1 MINDKVGMLFMFGM
15 PFLLVL
21 LISFIQDNAFRK
33 INDKSISMLIV
44 NHDNLQPSK
53 QLVELIKQSGMF
65 SITEDSTIPYDK
77 VKSSLLEMKKLTAL
91 YLPPDFSLKLK
102 EKSDKNSSLLLADMM
117 QAGQDSIPART
128 EMPVIEYYHDP
139 ILQEAYNYSII
150 NVIYSFVN
158 ITENSVLLN
167 SFYEQMEIENQSE
180 KLKESFAEDK
190 VLINTVTAS
199 ETNII
204 PNSTQHNVPAW
215 TIFAMFFMVISL
227 GSNIVRERQ
236 SGSFTRLKTMPVTFS
251 LIFGTKLFLYVIVAL
266 LQAVFIFT
274 VGATLF
280 PLMGLPVLI
289 IPSQWFSLIFVVI
302 ITAISAVSY
311 AIMIGSLARTQEQAN
326 GIGAISIIIF
336 AAIGGILVP
345 VFIMPDFLKTLSNFS
360 PLNWCLEGFYNI
372 FLRGGNFIN
381 LLFDILPL
389 AGFIIVCMSVAY
401 IKLKREKVI

>member
-1 MINDKVGMLFMFGM
+1 MTGV
-15 PFLLVL
+15 
-21 LISFIQDNAFRK
+21 Q
-33 INDKSISMLIV
+33 
-44 NHDNLQPSK
+44 
-53 QLVELIKQSGMF
+53 
-65 SITEDSTIPYDK
+65 TC
-77 VKSSLLEMKKLTAL
+77 AL
-91 YLPPDFSLKLK
+91 
-102 EKSDKNSSLLLADMM
+102 
-117 QAGQDSIPART
+117 
-128 EMPVIEYYHDP
+128 P
-139 ILQEAYNYSII
+139 I
-150 NVIYSFVN
+150 
-158 ITENSVLLN
+158 
-167 SFYEQMEIENQSE
+167 
-180 KLKESFAEDK
+180 
-190 VLINTVTAS
+190 
-199 ETNII
+199 
-204 PNSTQHNVPAW
+204 W
-215 TIFAMFFMVISL
+215 
-227 GSNIVRERQ
+227 ERQ
-236 SGSFTRLKTMPVTFS
+236 SGSFNRLKTMPVTFS